1 MKIFKT
7 IEKYTMP
14 LGMAGVLFYLL
25 HTITGRLLR
34 PEYNPVTDDISSL
47 TAAGAPNR
55 DLLVLLTV
63 LYGIATVLF
72 AAGMIVKSFRIYH
85 GLVRAGWILFL
96 AMNLVSIFGYSL
108 FPLSGDKT
116 QMTFGNMMHIAVTI
130 IVVFST
136 IAAVFVLAIGYLK
149 QEKMKRLGTF
159 TLFMAFLITITG
171 FLNPI
176 GMANGLNILGLTE
189 RAVIYSLHL
198 TVFVCSFYYT
208 FVKERKN
215 D

>member
-1 MKIFKT
+1 
-7 IEKYTMP
+7 
-14 LGMAGVLFYLL
+14 
-25 HTITGRLLR
+25 
-34 PEYNPVTDDISSL
+34 
-47 TAAGAPNR
+47 
-55 DLLVLLTV
+55 
-63 LYGIATVLF
+63 
-72 AAGMIVKSFRIYH
+72 MIVKSFRRYH
-85 GLVRAGWILFL
+85 GPVRTGWILFL
-96 AMNLVSIFGYSL
+96 AMNRVSIFGYSL
-108 FPLSGDKT
+108 FSLSGDKT
-116 QMTFGNMMHIAVTI
+116 QMTFGNRMHTAVTI

-136 IAAVFVLAIGYLK
+136 VTAVFVLAVGYLK
-149 QEKMKRLGTF
+149 REKMNWPGTF
-159 TLFMAFLITITG
+159 TLIMAFLITITG